1 MPLLKSKVPRAI
13 AEQGI
18 NVQLCTGSKAIT
30 AKTAKEM
37 LGWKEYAKRD
47 SDTDFYLLRT
57 PDGKWVKCLH
67 NTKNRPL
74 SDGWCKTLAQDI
86 LNLNWVVN
94 GETIIIGKSRQILSG
109 QHRLIGL
116 IIADMLWHRDKH
128 KWAKNW
134 PTPPVIEAIIVEGI
148 EEDSRHTRTL
158 DNVKP
163 RSLSDVL
170 FTSELLKDYTT
181 ADRYVISR
189 IADYAVRILWHRT
202 GAANAFTPY
211 RTHSESINFIGRHP
225 RILGM
230 VKTIFDLNAEKGI
243 SKYMSHGYAAGMM
256 YLMAASNTE
265 GTEYWDA
272 DPPPEDLLDLEMEER
287 ATDFWSDF
295 AQGKIRG
302 LREALDKLAE
312 TETDG
317 VGYEEAIAL
326 VVKAW
331 LMYRKNKVVKDLTL
345 RYIRDEDGIRRL
357 GERPILG
364 GIDRGGPVAKGE
376 IENQDEEE

>member
-1 MPLLKSKVPRAI
+1 MPVIKSNVPRAI
-13 AEQGI
+13 AERGI
-18 NVQLCTGSKAIT
+18 MVRLCTGPKAIT
-30 AKTAKEM
+30 AKIAKEM
-37 LGWKEYAKRD
+37 LGWKEYDKRD
-47 SDTDFYLLRT
+47 SDAEFYLLRT
-57 PDGKWVKCLH
+57 PEGKWVKCLH

-109 QHRLIGL
+109 QHRLIGVIL
-116 IIADMLWHRDKH
+116 ADQLWHRDKH
-128 KWAKNW
+128 KWTENW
-134 PTPPVIEAIIVEGI
+134 PNAPVIESIIVDGI

-170 FTSELLKDYTT
+170 FTSDLLKDYST
-181 ADRYVISR
+181 ADRYVLSR

-225 RILGM
+225 SILGM
-230 VKTIFDLNAEKGI
+230 VKTVFDLNEKKGI
-243 SKYMSHGYAAGMM
+243 SKYISPGYAAGIM
-256 YLMAASNTE
+256 YLMAASSTN
-265 GTEYWDA
+265 GSAYWDA
-272 DPPPEDLLDLEMEER
+272 DPPSEDLLDLEMEER
-287 ATDFWSDF
+287 ASDFWSEF
-295 AQGKIRG
+295 AQGKITG
-302 LREALDKLAE
+302 LTEALDKLAE

-326 VVKAW
+326 VVKSWA
-331 LMYRKNKVVKDLTL
+331 MFMRRVPVKNLSLK
-345 RYIRDEDGIRRL
+345 YIRDEDNIRRL
-357 GERPILG
+357 GERPVLG
-364 GIDRGGPVAKGE
+364 GIDRGGPIQKGE
-376 IENQDEEE
+376 IDAQDSEE